1 MEQKKPTKKQLEKK
15 LNEATVFVDKA
26 EKSIYLTDIGVG
38 IYITKFQTVLSTNF
52 HRHVWENINSVGYSG
67 VYRFL
72 NAFVDICL
80 NNLGDITYKDKNNNI
95 YYCFGKLTEIPNF
108 TAEEVSI
115 VRQFNMFN
123 CTIHDGIY
131 SVGNEDI
138 PTNAILLI
146 NYYFADAKVDLI
158 LNSGG
163 NEITLNDYIRDLSM
177 LLFRKVLNVEFE
189 NIDKD
194 LVDKINSGIKDIWM
208 NGYDKV
214 KKLIDENGGKMLDT
228 VAFPKKEQDEAN
240 DLNELKNL

>member
-72 NAFVDICL
+72 NSFVDICL

-158 LNSGG
+158 LN
-163 NEITLNDYIRDLSM
+163 
-177 LLFRKVLNVEFE
+177 
-189 NIDKD
+189 
-194 LVDKINSGIKDIWM
+194 
-208 NGYDKV
+208 
-214 KKLIDENGGKMLDT
+214 
-228 VAFPKKEQDEAN
+228 
-240 DLNELKNL
+240 